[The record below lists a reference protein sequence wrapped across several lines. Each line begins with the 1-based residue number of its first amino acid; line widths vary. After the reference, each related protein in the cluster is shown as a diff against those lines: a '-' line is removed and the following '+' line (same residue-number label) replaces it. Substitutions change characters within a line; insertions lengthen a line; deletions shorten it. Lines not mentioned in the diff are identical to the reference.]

1 MTTGPATQTNKKPAA
16 GNRKREAT
24 CRRRGPKEVKTQLHA
39 GGEQNASADPHK
51 EACTPVIRSGSH
63 TNEHTTRGRHGR
75 RHCSRPR
82 GHLKHPH
89 REDIHHQF
97 QRQTHAHSCP
107 NRIFWRMGARLRSA
121 RRSAPRNRQRRRWIS
136 QGTVHHPSRPNRPA
150 LTDRSRCEQER
161 SQFEPRLDSDS
172 AHVRPRHAA
181 RSHARNRPT
190 TAIPF
195 GGARTSASKAE
206 IAEAFALICAARA
219 STSRASAAMARL
231 VMANTDRRVAGR
243 AGASGGLATGWL
255 LRPRPHN
262 VPRHIVA
269 EVLTADRSSGFAL
282 DANAKGLTRTSV
294 SAGHKVQIPGS
305 AFNAPREIS
314 AGRPRA
320 KLLVPISA
328 EVHSPTVVFT
338 IVAVNSVCYF
348 RARKRTRII
357 GA

>member
-1 MTTGPATQTNKKPAA
+1 MEDVIAAVREGISNTPIGKTFTINFSGRPTPIRVQIVFSGGWALDFVLPAGQPLEIVKGAD
-16 GNRKREAT
+16 GYL
-24 CRRRGPKEVKTQLHA
+24 KE
-39 GGEQNASADPHK
+39 
-51 EACTPVIRSGSH
+51 
-63 TNEHTTRGRHGR
+63 
-75 RHCSRPR
+75 
-82 GHLKHPH
+82 
-89 REDIHHQF
+89 
-97 QRQTHAHSCP
+97 
-107 NRIFWRMGARLRSA
+107 
-121 RRSAPRNRQRRRWIS
+121 
-136 QGTVHHPSRPNRPA
+136 
-150 LTDRSRCEQER
+150 
-161 SQFEPRLDSDS
+161 QFEPRLDSDS